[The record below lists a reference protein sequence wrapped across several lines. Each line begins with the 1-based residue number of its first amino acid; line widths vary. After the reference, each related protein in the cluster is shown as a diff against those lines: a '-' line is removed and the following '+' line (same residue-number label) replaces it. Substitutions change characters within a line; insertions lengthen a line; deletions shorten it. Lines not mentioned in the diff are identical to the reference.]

1 MIVDK
6 ADYLD
11 RTENLLND
19 TMKFEKI
26 NLKNNWILD
35 FQRVNSILKKLVA
48 SNSLEISETSFDQAR
63 YNVWTL

>member
-26 NLKNNWILD
+26 NLKNNWILN
-35 FQRVNSILKKLVA
+35 FQRINSILKKLVA